1 MRKVLLVAALALGL
15 AACNA
20 GAFLTAVRQGT
31 IQACHFDPAISMI
44 EAIIKATSGLDVAS
58 VVGFI
63 CRAADSLPTARLATR
78 RGAIIAGAPSF
89 VLNGHRILLQGSF
102 VR

>member
-1 MRKVLLVAALALGL
+1 MKKLALVAALALGL

-20 GAFLTAVRQGT
+20 GAF
-31 IQACHFDPAISMI
+31 IQAVQQNAQAACGFKPAISMI
-44 EAIIKATSGLDVAS
+44 EAVIKAVTGADVAS
-58 VVGFI
+58 VVSYI
-63 CRAADSLPTARLATR
+63 CQAADASRTARLANR

-89 VLNGHRILLQGSF
+89 TLNGHRILIQGEF